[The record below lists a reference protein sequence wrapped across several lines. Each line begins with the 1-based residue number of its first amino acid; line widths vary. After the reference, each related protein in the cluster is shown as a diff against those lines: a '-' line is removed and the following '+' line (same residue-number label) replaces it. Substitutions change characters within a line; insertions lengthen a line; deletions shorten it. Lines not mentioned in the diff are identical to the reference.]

1 MKKILVFG
9 MTENPG
15 GIESVIMNY
24 YRQINRDKIQ
34 FDFLS
39 NSSNIAY
46 EEEIRSLGGK
56 IYFITPRKKNYF
68 KFEAELELFMRA
80 HAKEYEAIWV
90 NICTLANIDY
100 LVVAKKYGIP
110 KRIIHCHN
118 SSNDGGKLKY
128 CIHQY
133 NKNRLEKYA
142 THFWSCSDSASSWF
156 FNDRV
161 MESSKYKVITNA
173 IDVKKYNKN
182 EIIREQYRKN
192 LELQEKIVI
201 GHVGRFH
208 FQKNHH
214 LLIEIFK
221 CLAER
226 DIRYHLLLVGQGELE
241 QKIKDIV
248 NKENLDSRVTFLGA
262 RNDVDKIYQVMD
274 LFILPSLFEGL
285 GIVALEAQASLLPC
299 VLSEKVPKNV
309 KVNDNVTF
317 VALRDTPIHWA
328 DVVEN
333 MLQKPQVTNKMMISE
348 YNIDTQVKNFERELI
363 SK

>member
-1 MKKILVFG
+1 M
-9 MTENPG
+9 
-15 GIESVIMNY
+15 
-24 YRQINRDKIQ
+24 
-34 FDFLS
+34 
-39 NSSNIAY
+39 
-46 EEEIRSLGGK
+46 
-56 IYFITPRKKNYF
+56 
-68 KFEAELELFMRA
+68 
-80 HAKEYEAIWV
+80 
-90 NICTLANIDY
+90 
-100 LVVAKKYGIP
+100 
-110 KRIIHCHN
+110 
-118 SSNDGGKLKY
+118 KY

-173 IDVKKYNKN
+173 IDVKKYNRN